1 MSMSWEGNN
10 VFVIYSLFIVLKC
23 MLTGV
28 ALCLCLGKV
37 ENCFFI
43 LFNFNLYLL
52 LTALKCI
59 QPSSFMLLIC

>member
-10 VFVIYSLFIVLKC
+10 VFVMYSLFIVLKC

-37 ENCFFI
+37 ENCFYFI
-43 LFNFNLYLL
+43 
-52 LTALKCI
+52 
-59 QPSSFMLLIC
+59 

>member
-37 ENCFFI
+37 ENCFLFYLI
-43 LFNFNLYLL
+43 L
-52 LTALKCI
+52 I
-59 QPSSFMLLIC
+59 LILIYTCY